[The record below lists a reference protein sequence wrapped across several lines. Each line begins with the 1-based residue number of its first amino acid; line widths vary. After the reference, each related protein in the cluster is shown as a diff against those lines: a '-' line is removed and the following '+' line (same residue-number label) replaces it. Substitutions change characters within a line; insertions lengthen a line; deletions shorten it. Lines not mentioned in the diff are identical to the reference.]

1 MEQGDHVDH
10 LVAQWA
16 RELPELDVSPMHIVA
31 RISRLSRI
39 LERRIEAVYEPYGL
53 NQAQFGVLAALRRAG
68 KPYCLSPTDL
78 YNSLLISSGA
88 MTNRLERL
96 TAAGYVRRVSN
107 PSDGR
112 GLLVAL
118 TPKGKRLIDHLLEL
132 HYENERAL
140 LSSMDARSRKSLTQ
154 LLRALLLEFEHND
167 VPEVRRSDGRST
179 RGSIRR
185 QRADS
190 DPSRRPPRVT
200 RGT

>member
-1 MEQGDHVDH
+1 MQEGDHVDQ
-10 LVAQWA
+10 LVEQWQ
-16 RELPELDVSPMHIVA
+16 REIPELDVSPMHIIA

-39 LERRIEAVYEPYGL
+39 LERKIEELYEPYGL

-68 KPYCLSPTDL
+68 KPYCLSPTEL

-96 TAAGYVRRVSN
+96 TAAGYVERTSD

-118 TPKGKRLIDHLLEL
+118 TPKGKRLIDRLLAL

-140 LSSMDARSRKSLTQ
+140 LSSMKARDRATLARF
-154 LLRALLLEFEHND
+154 LRGLLLEFEDNGE
-167 VPEVRRSDGRST
+167 PESSRSHGGAS

-190 DPSRRPPRVT
+190 GRSRTPRPAT